1 MVFGQT
7 GRYLTVIQ
15 VNFVGKGHCF
25 RYLET
30 LERKFEYIGF
40 ANFCMAMS
48 LNESDFLNKADVN
61 IYDERITLN
70 EKMRTKLTLEQKK
83 GISDV
88 MGRFNRFL
96 RTKAENY
103 YRYDIF
109 KGTFDIA
116 TGKVGLKSILN

>member
-1 MVFGQT
+1 
-7 GRYLTVIQ
+7 
-15 VNFVGKGHCF
+15 
-25 RYLET
+25 
-30 LERKFEYIGF
+30 
-40 ANFCMAMS
+40 MS
-48 LNESDFLNKADVN
+48 WNESDFLNDADIN
-61 IYDERITLN
+61 IQEERITFN

-116 TGKVGLKSILN
+116 TGKVS